1 MDNERILNLTLE
13 IIYLL
18 TGEDYAPVKK
28 TSGEC
33 ERRSRNQSP
42 VTKKSH
48 SLIHEKNKDQKI
60 LDLTNKIIELLTGEV
75 PVRCEDVTVYLSMEE
90 WEYLDGHKDLYKDI
104 IKNDQHPTLS
114 PDKSVNR
121 ETPRISCVTPS
132 SLDSRNDPKSK
143 TDNELEAGHLWPVK
157 KSKKRTSHHEEP
169 GNEGKTVSDTDIS
182 RNTKCTSTCT
192 RHLSY
197 PQCPS
202 PDIEEKTNSCDGA
215 ILTDYKTYKP
225 TDYTNYPL
233 THIKEEPVSCDEGD
247 TTDAKIYTQTDL
259 RQQYPSPRVREE
271 TASCGSIT
279 DLEFITPTDH
289 TQLYSSI
296 HIEEEPISCDDNI
309 TDTDI
314 YTSTDH
320 SHHYPSILIEEE
332 PDTSDRGNL
341 ATIYTPPDPKQQYPA
356 PHIKE
361 EPVSCDGGD
370 LTDPNIYTAIDNT
383 QHHPFIRIK
392 EEPVFWGEES
402 LTIPSS
408 NAQFDYTSP
417 QDINGTEFI
426 EYISIHGKTHDYGD
440 YSNQLFFNSKLVKSE
455 KIPADQYTLYK
466 YGKCFSEPS
475 TLFTHHRISNS
486 EVPFNC
492 SYCGKSFVYYTH
504 LMTHQ
509 RIHTGER
516 PYACS
521 VCGKRFAHN
530 STLVTHQ
537 RIHTGERPYVCFHCG
552 KCFTKKSN
560 LTTHNRIHTGER
572 PYSCTKCGKCFGSK
586 SHFNRHVKIH
596 KKETSRF

>member
-1 MDNERILNLTLE
+1 MTNTPPYHLINMS
-13 IIYLL
+13 
-18 TGEDYAPVKK
+18 TGKH
-28 TSGEC
+28 
-33 ERRSRNQSP
+33 Q
-42 VTKKSH
+42 
-48 SLIHEKNKDQKI
+48 
-60 LDLTNKIIELLTGEV
+60 
-75 PVRCEDVTVYLSMEE
+75 
-90 WEYLDGHKDLYKDI
+90 EYLVLLLAHRIVEMILKVKLTMNWKRDTYGWLKKARRELVTMKNQGMKERLYLTQTFPEIQNVDLLA
-104 IKNDQHPTLS
+104 H
-114 PDKSVNR
+114 
-121 ETPRISCVTPS
+121 VTCHIHNV
-132 SLDSRNDPKSK
+132 L
-143 TDNELEAGHLWPVK
+143 LL
-157 KSKKRTSHHEEP
+157 
-169 GNEGKTVSDTDIS
+169 
-182 RNTKCTSTCT
+182 
-192 RHLSY
+192 
-197 PQCPS
+197 
-202 PDIEEKTNSCDGA
+202 
-215 ILTDYKTYKP
+215 ILRRKQTHVMEQFSQTYKTYKP

-279 DLEFITPTDH
+279 DLEFITPTDP

-296 HIEEEPISCDDNI
+296 RIEEEPISCDDNI

-314 YTSTDH
+314 YTSTNH

-341 ATIYTPPDPKQQYPA
+341 TTIYTPPDPKQQYPA

-370 LTDPNIYTAIDNT
+370 LTDPNIYTPIDNT

-417 QDINGTEFI
+417 QDINGAEFI

-530 STLVTHQ
+530 LSLVDSSADTY
-537 RIHTGERPYVCFHCG
+537 RR
-552 KCFTKKSN
+552 
-560 LTTHNRIHTGER
+560 
-572 PYSCTKCGKCFGSK
+572 
-586 SHFNRHVKIH
+586 
-596 KKETSRF
+596 TSLRLLPLWEVFY